1 MRSRAA
7 LLSFV
12 FTAACTGPVVAPSL
26 LPRAAEKI
34 DPRLPVE
41 RPMNDRPV
49 DAGLASQLAALVGQ
63 AHAGDAAF
71 QSAAAEAQRLAGSA
85 GAAHSEGWILAEQA
99 LSVAVAAREPTARAL
114 GDIDKLGGERLQAN
128 GGLAPS
134 DLAAIQSAGAEVGAI
149 DSRQARTIEQV
160 QAALGR

>member
-41 RPMNDRPV
+41 RPINDRPV
-49 DAGLASQLAALVGQ
+49 DAALASKLAALVGQ
-63 AHAGDAAF
+63 AQAGDAAF

-85 GAAHSEGWILAEQA
+85 GPAHSEGWILAEQA
-99 LSVAVAAREPTARAL
+99 LSVAVAAREPVARAL
-114 GDIDKLGGERLQAN
+114 GDIDNLGADRLQSN

-134 DLAAIQSAGAEVGAI
+134 DLAAIKSAGAAVGAI
-149 DSRQARTIEQV
+149 DVRQARIIEQV

>member
-1 MRSRAA
+1 VRI
-7 LLSFV
+7 
-12 FTAACTGPVVAPSL
+12 TAACTGPVVAPSL

-41 RPMNDRPV
+41 RPINDRPV
-49 DAGLASQLAALVGQ
+49 DAALASKLAALVGQ
-63 AHAGDAAF
+63 AQAGDAAF

-85 GAAHSEGWILAEQA
+85 GPAHSEGWILAEQA
-99 LSVAVAAREPTARAL
+99 LSVAVAAREPVARAL
-114 GDIDKLGGERLQAN
+114 GDIDNLGADRLQSN

-134 DLAAIQSAGAEVGAI
+134 DLAAIKSAGAAVGAI
-149 DSRQARTIEQV
+149 DVRQARIIEQV